1 MDTPAPQRPLDPP
14 GPATG
19 DTAEWLRIGGV
30 ALAVR
35 DLDRVA
41 VFYRDVI
48 GLEVLAQEGGAV
60 RLGAGGAAFLEL
72 LHRPDALPDDPA
84 AAGLFHTAFL
94 LPSRAGLGRWLA
106 HVRALGGQ
114 LDGAADHLVSEAAY
128 LRDPEGNG
136 IEMYADR
143 PRAQWRWRG
152 DGTARRVEMAN
163 SPLDLPGLL
172 RAAETPWSGAPPGTR
187 IGHVHLRVG
196 DVGEAVR
203 FYGGA
208 LGLDLTAGW
217 DKAAFLSSG
226 GYHHHIAA
234 NTWSSAGAGRRDP
247 ARAGL
252 ASVTLDMADGPALAG
267 IARRA
272 DAAGHGLTDAHLDD
286 PWGTVFKL
294 REAEPCG
301 QPASPSHHH

>member
-1 MDTPAPQRPLDPP
+1 MDTPAQRPIDPP
-14 GPATG
+14 NRPAG
-19 DTAEWLRIGGV
+19 VAAEWLRIGGV

-41 VFYRDVI
+41 AFYRDVI
-48 GLEVLAQEGGAV
+48 GLEVIAHDGDAI
-60 RLGAGGAAFLEL
+60 RLGAGGSVFLDL
-72 LHRPDALPDDPA
+72 LHRPGALLDDPA
-84 AAGLFHTAFL
+84 TAGLFHTAFL
-94 LPSRAGLGRWLA
+94 LPSRAELGRWLA
-106 HVRALGGQ
+106 HYRALGGQ
-114 LDGAADHLVSEAAY
+114 LDGGADHLVSEAAY

-136 IEMYADR
+136 IEVYADR
-143 PRAQWRWRG
+143 PPAQWRWRG
-152 DGTARRVEMAN
+152 DGAERRVEMAN
-163 SPLDLPGLL
+163 RPLDVPGLL
-172 RAAETPWSGAPPGTR
+172 RAAATPWSGAPPGTR

-203 FYGGA
+203 FYAGA

-252 ASVTLDMADGPALAG
+252 ASVTLDVAGGPALAD

-272 DAAGHGLTDAHLDD
+272 GAAGHGLADPCLND
-286 PWGTVFKL
+286 PWGTVLKL
-294 REAEPCG
+294 RA
-301 QPASPSHHH
+301 A

>member
-1 MDTPAPQRPLDPP
+1 MDTPAQRPTDPP
-14 GPATG
+14 NRPAG
-19 DTAEWLRIGGV
+19 DAAEWLRIGGV

-35 DLDRVA
+35 DPDRVA
-41 VFYRDVI
+41 AFYRDVI
-48 GLEVLAQEGGAV
+48 GLEVIAQDGDAI
-60 RLGAGGAAFLEL
+60 RLGAGGSVFLDL
-72 LHRPDALPDDPA
+72 LHRPGALLDDPA
-84 AAGLFHTAFL
+84 TAGLFHTAFL
-94 LPSRAGLGRWLA
+94 LPSRAELGRWLA
-106 HVRALGGQ
+106 HYRALGGQ
-114 LDGAADHLVSEAAY
+114 LDGGADHLVSEAAY

-136 IEMYADR
+136 IEVYADR
-143 PRAQWRWRG
+143 PPAQWRWHG
-152 DGTARRVEMAN
+152 DGAERRVEMAN
-163 SPLDLPGLL
+163 RPLDVPGLL
-172 RAAETPWSGAPPGTR
+172 RAAATPWGGAPPGTR

-203 FYGGA
+203 FYAGA

-252 ASVTLDMADGPALAG
+252 ASVTLDVAGGPALAD

-272 DAAGHGLTDAHLDD
+272 GAAGHGLADPCLND
-286 PWGTVFKL
+286 PWGTVLKL
-294 REAEPCG
+294 RA
-301 QPASPSHHH
+301 A